1 MMSRVRKLIAA
12 GLTAG
17 ILASMA
23 LPVLAEESYPSGMG
37 TDEFR
42 YRLEDTVDDLQ
53 DDGKMAAMGMAV
65 FTADEVLYSNVFGYT
80 DIENKIEADEQ
91 TVFDWGPTAQML
103 VWTSAMQLKEQGL
116 LDLNEDIRTYL
127 PDDFPPFQTYE
138 TPVTMLDLM
147 NHTGGFEELFVD
159 THEKSIGKA
168 LPLDQALKRHLPD
181 QVYEPGT
188 VTAQSDWGAALAGYI
203 VECISGQS
211 YAEYIRA
218 NILEPLDMDQTA
230 VKPDLSDVEGLGM
243 RRVRL
248 RCYNTELAEL
258 ENDYYLN
265 VLYPSGSAVGT
276 AADYLKFTQALI
288 PGSQGSRKLFQKQE
302 TAEEMLSAS
311 DYYENSGLPKNS
323 HGLWHLLQKVPV
335 IGIKG
340 ITTGCTSLFMY
351 EPESGI
357 GLCVMTSVQGDT
369 EFIGGIPDM
378 IFGKTEDA
386 EVRLGEYPSGRYMS
400 ANTIYT
406 GPLKLFSYRAARI
419 SDDEILDGYWEM
431 TEDQRKLEQPYSD
444 YLKVEASTWLPR
456 DMLIGWF
463 TAAFIMG
470 FLCLMIWIWPLPA
483 EMKQVADELKL
494 YDACTKAGHM
504 LVLILTAVMMMT
516 LQLAAQYYDSSYYS
530 FVFPLL
536 GVIAGLLAVL
546 LVCNI
551 ILNFKTRNVHQSVF
565 KKACGY
571 VRPVLWLGV
580 IVNVVYWQ
588 LYAGSLL

>member
-1 MMSRVRKLIAA
+1 
-12 GLTAG
+12 
-17 ILASMA
+17 
-23 LPVLAEESYPSGMG
+23 
-37 TDEFR
+37 
-42 YRLEDTVDDLQ
+42 
-53 DDGKMAAMGMAV
+53 
-65 FTADEVLYSNVFGYT
+65 
-80 DIENKIEADEQ
+80 
-91 TVFDWGPTAQML
+91 
-103 VWTSAMQLKEQGL
+103 
-116 LDLNEDIRTYL
+116 
-127 PDDFPPFQTYE
+127 
-138 TPVTMLDLM
+138 
-147 NHTGGFEELFVD
+147 
-159 THEKSIGKA
+159 
-168 LPLDQALKRHLPD
+168 
-181 QVYEPGT
+181 
-188 VTAQSDWGAALAGYI
+188 
-203 VECISGQS
+203 
-211 YAEYIRA
+211 
-218 NILEPLDMDQTA
+218 
-230 VKPDLSDVEGLGM
+230 
-243 RRVRL
+243 
-248 RCYNTELAEL
+248 
-258 ENDYYLN
+258 
-265 VLYPSGSAVGT
+265 
-276 AADYLKFTQALI
+276 
-288 PGSQGSRKLFQKQE
+288 
-302 TAEEMLSAS
+302 
-311 DYYENSGLPKNS
+311 
-323 HGLWHLLQKVPV
+323 
-335 IGIKG
+335 
-340 ITTGCTSLFMY
+340 
-351 EPESGI
+351 
-357 GLCVMTSVQGDT
+357 VQGDT

-463 TAAFIMG
+463 AAAFIMG

-546 LVCNI
+546 LICNI